1 MTGSSSLNAK
11 NLEALGAARL
21 AELLLTLSEGDAGAK
36 RLLRLA
42 LAEQKGPAEIAREVR
57 KRLATIERSVSFLD
71 DHQRDRLLKD
81 LERQRQAISGPI
93 AEHDPARA
101 VAQKASGD
109 PKALADQVYAAIVG
123 NGYGQFDPSLRDLG
137 PALGSEG
144 LAHLRQRLETL
155 RARDTNNEQAKT
167 HRDWIVRI
175 AMLDIADALGDAETY
190 LAEYRDHD
198 PEALTVPAIAA
209 EVAERLTPAGR
220 AEEAL
225 TLLQG
230 AEPGLAKRRA
240 GAEEWCDARLAAL
253 EALGRHDEAQAQRW
267 EYALMELSRRH
278 LRDYLKRLP
287 AFEDADAEERA
298 LDLVAEHDDLQE
310 ALWFLLHGPEPRRA
324 ARLVLATPKPLNGD
338 CYVLL
343 APLAELLEKDHPL
356 AVTRCLRAMIDF
368 SQRVGRS
375 KRYPHA
381 AGHLETCSRL
391 ARGIDSWGDLV
402 DHRSD
407 VAQLRGDHGRKYG
420 FWSLVPKGAVPEQA
434 QGKSAQAAQM
444 APVAVAQSETTGETI
459 GDGPVRQAYGDFPGL
474 SLISRVTRSRTKL
487 RNRALGFPRFR
498 GHRSGGHSG
507 ECTGSDELLLVVD
520 RAEVTDR

>member
-1 MTGSSSLNAK
+1 MAGQSSLNAK

-21 AELLLTLSEGDAGAK
+21 AELLLTLSKGDASA
-36 RLLRLA
+36 RRMLRLA

-57 KRLATIERSVSFLD
+57 KRLATIERSGSFLD
-71 DHQRDRLLKD
+71 DHQRDALLQD

-93 AEHDPARA
+93 AEQDPARA
-101 VAQKASGD
+101 VELLWDLLALAEGLFERCDDSDAVVRDFFHQSSAALGAAALRVSGD
-109 PKALADQVYAAIVG
+109 PRPLADQVYAAIVG
-123 NGYGQFDPSLRDLG
+123 NSYGQFDPILRDLG

-155 RARDTNNEQAKT
+155 RARVTNNEQAKT

-175 AMLDIADALGDAETY
+175 AMLDIADALGDAEAY

-209 EVAERLTPAGR
+209 RVAERLTPAGR

-225 TLLQG
+225 ALLEE
-230 AEPGLAKRRA
+230 ADPRLSERRA

-253 EALGRHDEAQAQRW
+253 EALGRHDEAQGQRW

-310 ALWFLLHGPEPRRA
+310 ALWFLLHWPEPRRA

-356 AVTRCLRAMIDF
+356 AATRCLRAMIDF
-368 SQRVGRS
+368 SLRVGRS
-375 KRYPHA
+375 KRYPYA
-381 AGHLETCSRL
+381 ARHLHTCHLL
-391 ARGIDSWGDLV
+391 AQRIESWGELA
-402 DHRSD
+402 DHRSYG
-407 VAQLRGDHGRKYG
+407 AQLRRDHGRKYG
-420 FWSLVPKGAVPEQA
+420 FWSLVPKEVAPESEPAGQSRTA
-434 QGKSAQAAQM
+434 QSTDPTQAASP
-444 APVAVAQSETTGETI
+444 AAS
-459 GDGPVRQAYGDFPGL
+459 DGPLQPGL
-474 SLISRVTRSRTKL
+474 W
-487 RNRALGFPRFR
+487 
-498 GHRSGGHSG
+498 
-507 ECTGSDELLLVVD
+507 
-520 RAEVTDR
+520 

>member
-1 MTGSSSLNAK
+1 MAGQSSLNAK
-11 NLEALGAARL
+11 NLEALGTAKL
-21 AELLLTLSEGDAGAK
+21 AELLLTLSKGDASA
-36 RLLRLA
+36 RRMLRLA

-57 KRLATIERSVSFLD
+57 KRLATIERSGSFLD

-93 AEHDPARA
+93 AEHNPA
-101 VAQKASGD
+101 VAVELFWELLGLAEGLMERCDDSDAVLRDFFHQSSAALGAVALKVSGD
-109 PKALADQVYAAIVG
+109 PRPLADQVYAAIVS
-123 NGYGQFDPSLRDLG
+123 NSYGQFDPILRDLG
-137 PALGSEG
+137 TALGSEG

-155 RARDTNNEQAKT
+155 RARVTNNDQAKT
-167 HRDWIVRI
+167 HRGWIVRI
-175 AMLDIADALGDAETY
+175 AMLDIADALGDADAY

-209 EVAERLTPAGR
+209 RVAERLTPAGR

-225 TLLQG
+225 ALLEE
-230 AEPGLAKRRA
+230 ADPRLSERRA

-253 EALGRHDEAQAQRW
+253 EALGRRDEAQGQRW

-310 ALWFLLHGPEPRRA
+310 ALWFLLHWPEPRRA

-356 AVTRCLRAMIDF
+356 AATRCLRAMVDF
-368 SQRVGRS
+368 SLRVGRS

-381 AGHLETCSRL
+381 ARHLHTCHLL
-391 ARGIDSWGDLV
+391 AQRIESWGELA
-402 DHRSD
+402 DHRSYG
-407 VAQLRGDHGRKYG
+407 AQLRRDHGRKYG
-420 FWSLVPKGAVPEQA
+420 FWSLVPKEVAPESEPAGQSRKA
-434 QGKSAQAAQM
+434 QRDDPTEAASP
-444 APVAVAQSETTGETI
+444 AAS
-459 GDGPVRQAYGDFPGL
+459 DGPLQPGL
-474 SLISRVTRSRTKL
+474 W
-487 RNRALGFPRFR
+487 
-498 GHRSGGHSG
+498 
-507 ECTGSDELLLVVD
+507 
-520 RAEVTDR
+520 

>member
-1 MTGSSSLNAK
+1 MAGSSSLNAK

-57 KRLATIERSVSFLD
+57 KRLATIERSGSFLD
-71 DHQRDRLLKD
+71 DHQREALLKD

-101 VAQKASGD
+101 VELFWDLLGLAEGLMERCDDSDAVVRDFFHQSSAALGQVAQKAPGD
-109 PKALADQVYAAIVG
+109 PKALADQVYAAIVS
-123 NGYGQFDPSLRDLG
+123 NGYGQFDPVLRDLG
-137 PALGSEG
+137 PALGPEG
-144 LAHLRQRLETL
+144 LGHLRQRLEVL
-155 RARDTNNEQAKT
+155 RARHASSEQANYY
-167 HRDWIVRI
+167 RDLTVRI
-175 AMLDIADALGDAETY
+175 AMLDIADALGDAEAY

-209 EVAERLTPAGR
+209 RVAQRLTPAGR

-225 TLLQG
+225 VLLQG
-230 AEPGLAKRRA
+230 ANPGLAQRRA

-287 AFEDADAEERA
+287 AFEDATAEERA

-310 ALWFLLHGPEPRRA
+310 ALWFLLHWPEPRRA
-324 ARLVLATPKPLNGD
+324 ARLVLATPKPLNGNF
-338 CYVLL
+338 YELL
-343 APLAELLEKDHPL
+343 VPLADLLEKNHPL
-356 AVTRCLRAMIDF
+356 AASRCLRAMVDF
-368 SQRVGRS
+368 SLLKARS

-381 AGHLETCSRL
+381 ARHLHTCHLL
-391 ARGIDSWGDLV
+391 ARGIKDWGDLE
-402 DHRSD
+402 DHSTY
-407 VAQLRGDHGRKYG
+407 VARLRRDHGRKYG
-420 FWSLVPKGAVPEQA
+420 FWSLVPKEVAPEAGPTGSSKTA
-434 QGKSAQAAQM
+434 Q
-444 APVAVAQSETTGETI
+444 
-459 GDGPVRQAYGDFPGL
+459 GDGPGQAASPAASDGPLQPGL
-474 SLISRVTRSRTKL
+474 W
-487 RNRALGFPRFR
+487 
-498 GHRSGGHSG
+498 
-507 ECTGSDELLLVVD
+507 
-520 RAEVTDR
+520 

>member
-1 MTGSSSLNAK
+1 MAGSSSLTAK

-57 KRLATIERSVSFLD
+57 KRLATIARSGSFLD

-93 AEHDPARA
+93 AEHNPAQAVDLFWDLLGLAEGLIDRCDDSDAVVRDFFYQSSAALGA
-101 VAQKASGD
+101 VAQKAPGD
-109 PKALADQVYAAIVG
+109 RKALADQVYAAIVG
-123 NGYGQFDPSLRDLG
+123 NGYGQFDPILRDLA
-137 PALGSEG
+137 PALGPEG
-144 LAHLRQRLETL
+144 LAHLRQRLEL
-155 RARDTNNEQAKT
+155 RRARHARSEDANES
-167 HRDWIVRI
+167 RDLTVRI
-175 AMLDIADALGDAETY
+175 AMLDIADALGDAEAY
-190 LAEYRDHD
+190 LAEYRNHD

-209 EVAERLTPAGR
+209 EVAQRLTPAGR

-225 TLLQG
+225 ALLQG
-230 AEPGLAKRRA
+230 ADPGLAQRRA

-253 EALGRHDEAQAQRW
+253 EALGRGDEAQAQRW
-267 EYALMELSRRH
+267 EYALMELSRRQ

-310 ALWFLLHGPEPRRA
+310 ALWFLLHWPEPRRA

-356 AVTRCLRAMIDF
+356 AATRCLRAMVDF
-368 SQRVGRS
+368 SLRVGRS
-375 KRYPHA
+375 TRYPHA
-381 AGHLETCSRL
+381 ARHLHTCHHL
-391 ARGIDSWGDLV
+391 ARRIESWGDLI
-402 DHRSD
+402 DHRTYA
-407 VAQLRGDHGRKYG
+407 AQLRRDHGRKYG
-420 FWSLVPKGAVPEQA
+420 FWSLVPNETVPESKPA
-434 QGKSAQAAQM
+434 SSDNSAQ
-444 APVAVAQSETTGETI
+444 
-459 GDGPVRQAYGDFPGL
+459 PGL
-474 SLISRVTRSRTKL
+474 W
-487 RNRALGFPRFR
+487 
-498 GHRSGGHSG
+498 
-507 ECTGSDELLLVVD
+507 
-520 RAEVTDR
+520 

>member
-1 MTGSSSLNAK
+1 MAGSSSLNAK

-57 KRLATIERSVSFLD
+57 KRLATIERSGSFLD
-71 DHQRDRLLKD
+71 DHQREALLKD

-101 VAQKASGD
+101 VELLWDLLALAEGLMERCDDSDAVVRDFFHQSSASLGQVAQKAPRD
-109 PKALADQVYAAIVG
+109 PKALADQVYAAIVS
-123 NGYGQFDPSLRDLG
+123 NGYGQFDPVLRDLG
-137 PALGSEG
+137 PALGPEG
-144 LAHLRQRLETL
+144 LGHLRQRLEVL
-155 RARDTNNEQAKT
+155 RARHTSNERAKT

-175 AMLDIADALGDAETY
+175 AMLDIADALGDAEAY
-190 LAEYRDHD
+190 LAEYRNHD

-209 EVAERLTPAGR
+209 EVAGRLTSAGR

-225 TLLQG
+225 ALLQG
-230 AEPGLAKRRA
+230 ADPGLAQRRA

-278 LRDYLKRLP
+278 LRDYLKKLP
-287 AFEDADAEERA
+287 AFEDVVAEERA

-310 ALWFLLHGPEPRRA
+310 ALWFLLHWPEPRRA

-356 AVTRCLRAMIDF
+356 AATRCLRAMVDF
-368 SQRVGRS
+368 SLRVGRS

-381 AGHLETCSRL
+381 ARHLHTCHLL
-391 ARGIDSWGDLV
+391 ARRIESWGDLI
-402 DHRSD
+402 DHRTYA
-407 VAQLRGDHGRKYG
+407 AQLRRDHGRKYG
-420 FWSLVPKGAVPEQA
+420 FWSLVPKEAAPESEPA
-434 QGKSAQAAQM
+434 GNSKVALRVEPSEPGNPTSDA
-444 APVAVAQSETTGETI
+444 APVQ
-459 GDGPVRQAYGDFPGL
+459 PGL
-474 SLISRVTRSRTKL
+474 W
-487 RNRALGFPRFR
+487 
-498 GHRSGGHSG
+498 
-507 ECTGSDELLLVVD
+507 
-520 RAEVTDR
+520 